1 MFSFDRQDCEIM
13 AQDLV
18 AALELAEETWRESST
33 MWTQKI
39 RDWEIWKLRA
49 KERERLEERA
59 KRQKKDSD
67 APESSGSYGS
77 WEQSFDPDDP
87 SPQFSFAGHTGS
99 YTKTD
104 LESDIKSISWIPS
117 IQPWV
122 LACLRRGIAVHHS
135 GMNKRYR
142 SLVERYVF

>member
-13 AQDLV
+13 AQDLLV
-18 AALELAEETWRESST
+18 ALELAEGTWRRSSDI
-33 MWTQKI
+33 WNQKI

-49 KERERLEERA
+49 KERERVEERA
-59 KRQKKDSD
+59 KRQKKDPD
-67 APESSGSYGS
+67 APDSSGSHSS
-77 WEQSFDPDDP
+77 WKRSFNPDDP
-87 SPQFSFAGHTGS
+87 SPQFSFAGHIGS
-99 YTKTD
+99 YTNTD
-104 LESDIKSISWIPS
+104 LENDIRNISWIPS

-142 SLVERYVF
+142 SLVERYGF